1 MTDGPNALA
10 SSPVPLHDVHD
21 LAMLDLDGVVYLGP
35 AAIPGAAEALGAA
48 RTAGMRLAYLT
59 NNASRPA
66 TDVAAH
72 LRDLGMPDL
81 DDEDV
86 VTSAQAVAGLMAA
99 DLPAGSPVLL
109 IGGPGLRVPLEE
121 RGLRCVGS
129 LDDGPVAVV
138 QGYHAD
144 LGWRDLA
151 EASYAINTG
160 LPWYASNTDLTIPTP
175 RGVAPGNGAL
185 VQAVATA
192 TGRTPIVA
200 GKPERPLFDATTA
213 RLGGEHP
220 LMVGDRLDT
229 DIDGAIGAGIRS
241 LVVLTG
247 VSTLA
252 EIFAAAPGHRP
263 DYVSAD
269 LSGLGEPHPVIELDD
284 SQARCGGSTVSI
296 DVGGVIDVTSGSPRA
311 TATLRVAVALAWTW
325 ADTSGGSATPGGTL
339 DA

>member
-1 MTDGPNALA
+1 MTNGPNVLA
-10 SSPVPLHDVHD
+10 TSPVPLHDVHD

-35 AAIPGAAEALGAA
+35 DAIPGAAQALGAA
-48 RTAGMRLAYLT
+48 RAAGMRLAYLT

-81 DDEDV
+81 NDDEV
-86 VTSAQAVAGLMAA
+86 VTSAQAVAMLMAD

-121 RGLRCVGS
+121 RGFRCVAS
-129 LDDGPVAVV
+129 LDDEPVAVV

-200 GKPERPLFDATTA
+200 GKPERALFDATTA
-213 RLGGEHP
+213 RLGGERP

-229 DIDGAIGAGIRS
+229 DIDGAICAGISS

-247 VSTLA
+247 VSNLG
-252 EIFAAAPGHRP
+252 EVFAASPGRRP

-269 LSGLGEPHPVIELDD
+269 LSGLCEPHLAVEIDGA
-284 SQARCGGSTVSI
+284 QARCGSSTVSI
-296 DVGGVIDVTSGSPRA
+296 DPAGRIDVTNGGPRA
-311 TATLRVAVALAWTW
+311 TATLRAAVALAWTW
-325 ADTSGGSATPGGTL
+325 ADTSGSSATSGGTL
-339 DA
+339 DS